1 MNEQRI
7 GGVVGELIFA
17 QRAAEMGFG
26 TSFPM
31 FLAVEYD
38 VIIDTGSQLFR
49 VQIKSTRTSV
59 RPNVYKF
66 TIDSSNGTKY
76 TGNCVDVFAFVHIE
90 SRKIWLIPA
99 HNVIHLKTFSVNE
112 NNGRNEMYL
121 DNWEI
126 FL

>member
-7 GGVVGELIFA
+7 AGVVGELIFA
-17 QRAAEMGFG
+17 QRAAEMGFV

-31 FLAVEYD
+31 FLASEYD
-38 VIIDTGSQLFR
+38 VIIDTGLQLFR
-49 VQIKSTRTSV
+49 VQIKSTRSEL
-59 RPNVYKF
+59 RPGVFKF
-66 TIDSSNGTKY
+66 TIDSSLNVKY
-76 TGNCVDVFAFVHIE
+76 TGNCVDVFAFVHID
-90 SRKIWLIPA
+90 SRRIWLVPA

-121 DNWEI
+121 DFWEI

>member
-49 VQIKSTRTSV
+49 VQINQPEQMSVQAFSNSPLIHQTAQKTRA
-59 RPNVYKF
+59 
-66 TIDSSNGTKY
+66 I
-76 TGNCVDVFAFVHIE
+76 A
-90 SRKIWLIPA
+90 L
-99 HNVIHLKTFSVNE
+99 TFSRSFTSTH
-112 NNGRNEMYL
+112 GKFG
-121 DNWEI
+121 WFPPTKSFI
-126 FL
+126 